1 MPQST
6 PQAVIEGFL
15 LRVRRIMAHSL
26 IREQADLMARLHDGT
41 VQISVTRNVK
51 TGDESHRIKIEY
63 PPEEAME
70 SLASR
75 VRPLVLARE
84 PICCVKVLDALEEVV
99 GTDALDEEIDPDW
112 WRDSWRTIIDGS
124 GEAQAYLVGT
134 ASGQITDRKLMY
146 AWIYGDLVH
155 ATTPRSQ

>member
-84 PICCVKVLDALEEVV
+84 PIYCVKVLDALEEVV